1 MTIKKLEDGRY
12 EVDIRPTGRNGKR
25 IRRKFNKKHEAI
37 AFERYVMANHSK
49 KEWGTKLKDIR
60 PLDELVELWWNM
72 FGKHSENG
80 KSNYNNAMRVCKG
93 MHSSN
98 VSQVTSKSISFY
110 QNERFA
116 KGIKPS
122 TINRELYAIRG
133 IFSQL
138 IKMGLYEA
146 ETPFIEAK
154 KLKINASEM
163 SYLTIDETRKLL
175 ANLEGD
181 YYNIAVFCLST
192 GARWGEA
199 MKLKREHIIENKV
212 RFTYTKTRKA
222 RIVPISKELCDQI
235 CKGKKDLL
243 FSSVSYQVFRKI
255 LKSVKPSLPDGQA
268 THVLRHTFATHFMI
282 NGGSIITL
290 QRILGHASLKQTMTY
305 AHFAPDFLQD
315 AIVNNP
321 LKGGLSL

>member
-1 MTIKKLEDGRY
+1 MSIKKHEDGRY

-37 AFERYVMANHSK
+37 AFERYVMANHNK
-49 KEWGTKLKDIR
+49 KEWCTRLKDIR
-60 PLDELVELWWNM
+60 PLDELIELWWNM
-72 FGKHSENG
+72 YGKYSENG
-80 KSNYNNAMRVCKG
+80 KSNYSNAMRVCKG
-93 MHSSN
+93 MNISN

-110 QNERFA
+110 QNVRFA

-122 TINRELYAIRG
+122 TINRELFAIRG

-138 IKMGLYEA
+138 IRMGLYEA
-146 ETPFIEAK
+146 ENPFVEMRN
-154 KLKINASEM
+154 LKVNAREM
-163 SYLTIDETRKLL
+163 SYLTLDEIRELL

-181 YYNIAVFCLST
+181 YYNMAVFCLST

-212 RFTYTKTRKA
+212 RFTYTKTGKV
-222 RIVPISKELCDQI
+222 RIVPISEELCKQI
-235 CKGKKDLL
+235 CKGKKDRL
-243 FSSVSYQVFRKI
+243 FSSVSYPLFRKI

-315 AIVNNP
+315 AISLNP
-321 LKGGLSL
+321 LKGGYDI

>member
-1 MTIKKLEDGRY
+1 MSIKKLEDGRY

-37 AFERYVMANHSK
+37 TFERYVMANHDK
-49 KEWGTKLKDIR
+49 KEWGAKLKDIR
-60 PLDELVELWWNM
+60 SLTELLELWWDM
-72 FGKHSENG
+72 YGKHSENG
-80 KSNYNNAMRVCKG
+80 KSNYNNAMRVCKNISVNTG
-93 MHSSN
+93 F
-98 VSQVTSKSISFY
+98 QVNAKSVAIY
-110 QNERFA
+110 QESRLVA
-116 KGIKPS
+116 GIKPS

-133 IFSQL
+133 IFTQL
-138 IKMGLYEA
+138 IKMGLYDA
-146 ETPFIEAK
+146 DNPFIDAK
-154 KLKINASEM
+154 KIKVNAKEM
-163 SYLTIDETRKLL
+163 SYLTIDEIRKLL
-175 ANLEGD
+175 TNLEGD

-212 RFTYTKTRKA
+212 RFTYTKTGKP
-222 RIVPISKELCDQI
+222 RIVPISKELCERI
-235 CKGKKDLL
+235 CEGKRDRL
-243 FSSVSYQVFRKI
+243 FSSVSYQSFRKI
-255 LKSVKPSLPDGQA
+255 LKNVKPTLPNGQS

-290 QRILGHASLKQTMTY
+290 QRILGHSNLNQTMTY

-321 LKGGLSL
+321 LKGGITI